1 MVELNQI
8 AEIIETAAPLETQES
23 WDNSGWQIH
32 LGKTGE
38 AKVDKVLVSLELNE
52 DVVAEAVNS
61 EVQLIV
67 CHHPLIFG
75 GIKSVDDK
83 NVTGDMIVQLIQNG
97 ISVYATHTPFDK
109 CSGGNNDYLA
119 DLLELT
125 EIQAIPGDET
135 GICRMGELKVEA
147 SPADIA
153 EQYAKRTGQD
163 CRNYRLAGS
172 QNHIIKR
179 VGLCTG
185 AGSEFFGLA
194 AAAGCDLFVT
204 GDVKYHEA
212 QHARELGITLLDMGH
227 FGSEQ
232 IFTENMASIL
242 RNALGDSVE
251 VMESQVCLNP
261 FRAV

>member
-1 MVELNQI
+1 MVELNRI

-23 WDNSGWQIH
+23 WDNSGWQIC
-32 LGKTGE
+32 LDKNS
-38 AKVDKVLVSLELNE
+38 KSDVDKILVTLELNE
-52 DVVAEAVNS
+52 DVVAEAIDS

-75 GIKSVDDK
+75 GIKSVNDK
-83 NVTGDMIVQLIQNG
+83 NVTGNMIVKLIQNG

-109 CSGGNNDYLA
+109 CSGGNNDFLA
-119 DLLELT
+119 ELLELT
-125 EIQAIPGDET
+125 GIQPIPGDET
-135 GICRMGELKVEA
+135 GICRMGELKESMA
-147 SPADIA
+147 PSELA
-153 EQYAKRTGQD
+153 ERYAVCTGQD
-163 CRNYRLAGS
+163 SRNYRLAGDL
-172 QNHIIKR
+172 NHSVKR
-179 VGLCTG
+179 IGLCTG

-212 QHARELGITLLDMGH
+212 QHARELGIMLLDLGH

-232 IFTENMASIL
+232 IFTENMASML
-242 RNALGDSVE
+242 RNVLDDSVE
-251 VMESQVCLNP
+251 VMESKVCLNP

>member
-1 MVELNQI
+1 MVELNRI
-8 AEIIETAAPLETQES
+8 AEIIGAAAPLETQEG
-23 WDNSGWQIH
+23 WDNSGWQIC
-32 LGKTGE
+32 L
-38 AKVDKVLVSLELNE
+38 DKSNGSDVNKILVTLELNE
-52 DVVAEAVNS
+52 DVVAEAADS

-83 NVTGDMIVQLIQNG
+83 NVTGNMIVKLIQNG
-97 ISVYATHTPFDK
+97 ISVYVTHTPFDK

-119 DLLELT
+119 GLLELS
-125 EIQAIPGDET
+125 EIQMIPGDET
-135 GICRMGELKVEA
+135 GICRMGELKEA
-147 SPADIA
+147 MAPSELA
-153 EQYAKRTGQD
+153 ERYAERTGQD
-163 CRNYRLAGS
+163 SRNYRLAGNLN
-172 QNHIIKR
+172 QAVKQI
-179 VGLCTG
+179 GLCTG

-212 QHARELGITLLDMGH
+212 QHARELGITLLDLGH

-251 VMESQVCLNP
+251 IIESQVCLNP
-261 FRAV
+261 FKAV